1 MQAKLQ
7 QQEQDLSA
15 AQNQIEQL
23 RDHVGVLKYL
33 LAAENKPIH
42 PEVRTVDM
50 AGNARPHECLAKCGS
65 GLMCVFIKALVVIP
79 ACVCARACIRTHAAS
94 CVSDPVW
101 KRI

>member
-7 QQEQDLSA
+7 QQEKDLSA

-33 LAAENKPIH
+33 LAADNKPTH

-50 AGNARPHECLAKCGS
+50 AGNATPHECLSKRGS
-65 GLMCVFIKALVVIP
+65 GIMCIFIKALVVIH
-79 ACVCARACIRTHAAS
+79 AHVCARACI
-94 CVSDPVW
+94 SDFVW